1 MRSNPWLLVLLAALG
16 SSASMAADAPRAE
29 LELSVAGDLVID
41 PSGSVREYK
50 LDSGLQPTVA
60 ALVEKNLATWRF
72 EPVIVDGRAVVAK
85 TRMNLTIH
93 AMPQGNGDY
102 VLKLQDAGFGGPTA
116 RGDVR
121 PPRYPTKAIRSRL
134 GARVLLSVR
143 IDAQGNVV
151 DVHPYQ
157 TSLSQHGREA
167 VARRWRT
174 LFEEAS
180 IAAVREWKYTP
191 GESLDGRAVGST
203 VMVPIVFTVTEG
215 PRSKALSAQWRAYA
229 PGPVTPAPWV
239 DADSLAAI
247 DADTLDEGES
257 ASLDSKVRLASDV
270 IGKAL

>member
-1 MRSNPWLLVLLAALG
+1 MRKDLWLLPLLAALG
-16 SSASMAADAPRAE
+16 CAATAAADAPPAE

-41 PSGSVREYK
+41 PSGTVRDYK

-60 ALVEKNLATWRF
+60 ALVEKNIATWRF
-72 EPVIVDGRAVVAK
+72 EPVIVDGRAVIAK

-93 AMPQGNGDY
+93 AKPQANGDY
-102 VLKLQDAGFGGPTA
+102 VLKLQDAGFGGPT
-116 RGDVR
+116 VR
-121 PPRYPTKAIRSRL
+121 EKLEPPRYPNKAMRAHL
-134 GARVLLSVR
+134 GARVLLAVR

-167 VARRWRT
+167 VARRWRS

-191 GESLDGRAVGST
+191 GETLDGRAVGST
-203 VMVPIVFTVTEG
+203 VMVPIVFTVTKG